1 MDSTGKM
8 IKTIVSA
15 TVAADRED
23 DLIHGYRDLISA
35 GMPEGLRRSQL
46 LRGQGGTW
54 RIESLWSDMDA
65 LHALR
70 EGGQKPLAIDLF
82 ERVGA
87 EHRHEWYIV
96 EEDHEA

>member
-35 GMPEGLRRSQL
+35 GMPPGLRRSQL

-54 RIESLWSDMDA
+54 RIESLWSDMAA
-65 LHALR
+65 LQALR
-70 EGGQKPLAIDLF
+70 ESGQKPLALELF
-82 ERVGA
+82 EHVGA